1 MQVKLKQGNLHHF
14 LRYRNINRTSQ
25 CNVLKISKIINIIL
39 QKKKGQLGI
48 IRRER
53 ISKINYI

>member
-39 QKKKGQLGI
+39 QKKEGTGI

-53 ISKINYI
+53 ISEINYK